1 MGLLG
6 ESQNL
11 GKSAKSGT
19 RTDKVQTHE
28 DAEKTTQFNEREM
41 GNMQRKE
48 KDR

>member
-19 RTDKVQTHE
+19 RAGKVQTHE

-48 KDR
+48 KGR